1 MPAPL
6 LTIDGLTLAC
16 PDPSDGG
23 GWREVLRQVTCE
35 VAPGEV
41 LGLVGG
47 IGAGKTMLLQA
58 VAGQLPA
65 GTRWVSGSVELIP
78 GPERSLHRLPAWMWR
93 DLWRRRLAWLGRDVA
108 APWHP
113 GLTMRRQ
120 LGEIV
125 AAGARARELARESDW
140 LPVLCETGLIEP
152 ESLLGRLPGELS
164 DSILQRFAIG
174 AGLLRGADVWIADEP
189 TSALDATGEDQ
200 ILRLLRE
207 LCARHRFGLLLAT
220 HHFGV
225 IGRVA
230 DRVAVLFEGAV
241 VETGPVA
248 RVLSQPAHR
257 YTRALLDCL
266 PRLGERRPRLGQ
278 VDRIAEREALLE

>member
-1 MPAPL
+1 MAAPL
-6 LTIDGLTLAC
+6 LMIDGLTLTA
-16 PDPSDGG
+16 PDSSDGG
-23 GWREVLRQVTCE
+23 GWREVLSQVSCE

-47 IGAGKTMLLQA
+47 IGAGKTLLLQA
-58 VAGQLPA
+58 VSGQLPA
-65 GTRWVSGSVELIP
+65 GIRWASGSIELIP
-78 GPERSLHRLPAWMWR
+78 GPERSLHRLPGWMWR
-93 DLWRRRLAWLGRDVA
+93 DLRRRRLAWLSRDAA

-120 LGEIV
+120 LKEIV
-125 AAGARARELARESDW
+125 AEGARARELTRESDW

-164 DSILQRFAIG
+164 EPILQRFAIG
-174 AGLLRGADVWIADEP
+174 AGLLRGADLWIADEP

-200 ILRLLRE
+200 ILRLLRD

-241 VETGPVA
+241 VETGPVE
-248 RVLSQPAHR
+248 RVLSRPDHR

-266 PRLGERRPRLGQ
+266 PRLGEHRTRLGQ
-278 VDRIAEREALLE
+278 IDRVSERGALRE